1 MNSTR
6 PEIKAFFH
14 KATSTIT
21 YVVSDRATQRAAVI
35 DPVLDFDPASGR
47 TGTIAADEVIA
58 WLRAEGLVLDW
69 ILETHAHADHL
80 SGAQHF
86 KLALGGKVAIG
97 EGIRSVQA
105 HFRVLFGVEAEV
117 PADGSQFDHL
127 FRDGESFRIGGLQA
141 RALHTPGHTD
151 DSLTYVVGDAAF
163 VGDTMFM
170 PDGGTARCDF
180 PGGDARKLYRSL
192 QRILAL
198 PADTRL
204 FMCHDY
210 QPGGRELRFE
220 TTIGAQRAEN
230 AYLKGGATEDQFVA
244 MRLAR
249 DASLGMPTLIL
260 PAIQVNIRGG
270 HLPPVGPNGL
280 AYLKIP
286 LDQVGKPIVGPG
298 G

>member
-1 MNSTR
+1 MSNAR
-6 PEIKAFFH
+6 PEIKAWFH
-14 KATSTIT
+14 QPTSTMT
-21 YVVSDRATQRAAVI
+21 YVVVDRASLRAAVI
-35 DPVLDFDPASGR
+35 DPVLDYDPASGR
-47 TGTIAADEVIA
+47 TGTVAADEVVA
-58 WLRAEGLVLDW
+58 WLRAEGLALDW

-80 SGAQHF
+80 SGAQHI
-86 KLALGGKVAIG
+86 KRALGGKLAIG
-97 EGIRSVQA
+97 EGIRAVQA

-127 FRDGESFRIGGLQA
+127 FRDGEAFRIGGLEA

-151 DSLTYVVGDAAF
+151 DSLTYVIGDAAF

-210 QPGGRELRFE
+210 QPGGRELRYE
-220 TTIGAQRAEN
+220 TTIAAERAGN
-230 AYLKGGATEDQFVA
+230 AYLKGGASEEQFVA

-249 DASLGMPTLIL
+249 DAVLGMPTLIL
-260 PAIQVNIRGG
+260 PALQVNIRAGA
-270 HLPPVGPNGL
+270 LPPAGPDGI

-286 LDQVGKPIVGPG
+286 LDQIGKPIVADR
-298 G
+298 